1 MKTVRFSQ
9 LVKSAGRPV
18 FHTLWSSPENDR
30 EFQQAVKKA
39 RVLTIHQG
47 NVGQKADFG
56 TVGFHA
62 DPLSQFLIFPRSLR
76 KFEGLRVVGIKYD
89 AVENATAPRAAQPAH
104 RDKSAGRP
112 AKNRKAVKAPE
123 SSRKTSAKASK
134 ERKHRDVRPLAPIED
149 FPAPSKTAA
158 ESASAER
165 KSEMAA
171 AAAAPAKSTALPKRN
186 EHADTPGKTR
196 KPSGLDRSAVRR
208 ELGRAMKELEAG
220 KAVIAF
226 RRLEKLSETLK

>member
-112 AKNRKAVKAPE
+112 AKIRKAVKAPE

-134 ERKHRDVRPLAPIED
+134 RKLREVRPLASIED
-149 FPAPSKTAA
+149 FPAPSKPAA

-171 AAAAPAKSTALPKRN
+171 AAAAPAKSPAPPKRS

>member
-18 FHTLWSSPENDR
+18 SHTLWSSPEDDR

-39 RVLTIHQG
+39 RVLTVHQG

-62 DPLSQFLIFPRSLR
+62 DPLSQFLIFPRSLK

-89 AVENATAPRAAQPAH
+89 AFETPAAPRAAQSEGRTKSSDRSARNHKAGTSPAAS
-104 RDKSAGRP
+104 RKSPGKAPNARPASEVRPLAAIETFPAPPKPAGAAVAPVKKKKGAGTEAGKSAN
-112 AKNRKAVKAPE
+112 AATRKEGVD
-123 SSRKTSAKASK
+123 TSAKAGGSP
-134 ERKHRDVRPLAPIED
+134 R
-149 FPAPSKTAA
+149 
-158 ESASAER
+158 
-165 KSEMAA
+165 
-171 AAAAPAKSTALPKRN
+171 
-186 EHADTPGKTR
+186 
-196 KPSGLDRSAVRR
+196 LDRSAVRR

-226 RRLEKLSETLK
+226 RRLEKLSDALK